1 MRRFIR
7 IASIMCVLVWL
18 FLVGCHSERAGET
31 AVSSNPTANG
41 EFTENASDAPL
52 DPDRLYAVPD
62 LSQVASTGRPQFL
75 NAFANW

>member
-31 AVSSNPTANG
+31 AESSDTTVNESEAVV
-41 EFTENASDAPL
+41 
-52 DPDRLYAVPD
+52 DPDRLYAVPN
-62 LSQVASTGRPQFL
+62 LSQVTHTSRPQFL